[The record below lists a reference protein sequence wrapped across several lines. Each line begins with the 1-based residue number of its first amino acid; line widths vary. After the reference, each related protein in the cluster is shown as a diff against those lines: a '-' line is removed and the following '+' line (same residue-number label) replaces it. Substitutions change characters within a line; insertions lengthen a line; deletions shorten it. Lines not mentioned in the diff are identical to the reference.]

1 MEKLINEIRLVGT
14 ADEFSWEILGEKVKI
29 DKEGIIFL
37 KNSNIRL
44 NINSKNTIE
53 SQYIEN
59 INGYLKIK
67 MEFLDKKIKE
77 TVSNA
82 SNIDEIKKE
91 LKNLLEKINQDINI
105 CILKSSSFNFV
116 EGLSIKLD

>member
-1 MEKLINEIRLVGT
+1 MEKLINEIKLIGT
-14 ADEFSWEILGEKVKI
+14 ANEFSWEILGEKVKI

-44 NINSKNTIE
+44 NIDSKNTIE

-59 INGYLKIK
+59 NNGYLKIK

-77 TVSNA
+77 IVYNA
-82 SNIDEIKKE
+82 PNIDEIKKE

-105 CILKSSSFNFV
+105 YILKSSSFNFV

>member
-82 SNIDEIKKE
+82 PNIDEIKKE

>member
-1 MEKLINEIRLVGT
+1 
-14 ADEFSWEILGEKVKI
+14 
-29 DKEGIIFL
+29 
-37 KNSNIRL
+37 
-44 NINSKNTIE
+44 
-53 SQYIEN
+53 
-59 INGYLKIK
+59 

-82 SNIDEIKKE
+82 PNIDEIKKE

>member
-82 SNIDEIKKE
+82 PNIDEIKKE

-105 CILKSSSFNFV
+105 YILKSSSFNFV

>member
-82 SNIDEIKKE
+82 PNIDEIKKYKDRRKDNNDNKE
-91 LKNLLEKINQDINI
+91 
-105 CILKSSSFNFV
+105 
-116 EGLSIKLD
+116 

>member
-14 ADEFSWEILGEKVKI
+14 ADEFSWKILGEKVKI

-82 SNIDEIKKE
+82 PNIDEIKKE